1 LVLVFLKQMQI
12 ASISV
17 LYRLSNHWP

>member
-12 ASISV
+12 GSISV